1 MPMGNALL
9 SYKSLEGRGRPSNR
23 NSATVTR
30 VLSPAGPLPASD
42 GARSIRNMPGPS
54 TGGGNVRVG
63 VPSVAHACRDC
74 RSNAEMPGFS

>member
-30 VLSPAGPLPASD
+30 SCRPLPLPASD

-63 VPSVAHACRDC
+63 VPSVAHACRLPKQ
-74 RSNAEMPGFS
+74 RGMPGFS